1 MQINLS
7 SLTILYLDGHDYG
20 ILQAAILNVSEIN
33 FASLQS
39 VQNGPG
45 LDSAKGLLVVHI
57 NEA

>member
-20 ILQAAILNVSEIN
+20 ILQAAFLNVSEII
-33 FASLQS
+33 ASLQS